1 MASSA
6 AGGRLP
12 VRNRAV
18 LSPKTLASPPEYD
31 LQTTGKPHL
40 RRRVSNPAFPSA
52 AGSRPRKG
60 GAASGG
66 RRSGPTTPLLRWK
79 FDDVDRSA
87 KRPPESSG
95 KPRRRARTAAGA
107 APPPVS
113 VRKIAAGIWH
123 LWPPQVSGGG
133 GGGGERRRARVAL
146 EPVPGHLQV
155 SSLGKP
161 DSTNLHTKAKNEL
174 MSPISVLD
182 LNNGNTNKLKP
193 SALPSSA
200 MERAT
205 KWDPVSSKAS
215 DELYRFCGHLN
226 ILEDNQMT
234 TVSVVSTLQAE
245 LKQARDCISEL
256 ETEHQLA
263 KKKLDHF
270 SRKLAEEKAL
280 WRSREHEKVRAIID
294 GMKDDLNRERKNR
307 QRMEIV
313 NSKLVNE
320 LAEAKLSVKRLLQDY
335 EKERNA
341 RELIEEVCNELAKEI
356 EEGRAVVEAMKR
368 ESMKIREE
376 VEEERRMLQMA
387 EVWREERVQMK
398 LVDAKITLEDKYS
411 QLSKLQKDIETFLK
425 AQTIANSDTAV
436 IEGAVSLQIKANSI
450 MPQDIKGFTYHPPLA
465 SEDICSVFEEHHPR
479 EEINERE
486 IEPCSGYRPKDH
498 ASKIHMANSETDAFL
513 EKATMQYANGAI
525 DINGDKEDDSG
536 WETLSHDEE
545 QSLRNSAEGSD
556 PSVNGIYDESNASS
570 TGTEWEENG
579 DDGKPNNEIGDVRNG
594 RHSRKNVS
602 SMSRLWRS
610 SCPDNGENCKTI
622 PIELTNGRLSNGK
635 NSNGSFSPDRG
646 SGEVCLSPPSIGHWS
661 SPDSLNP
668 HLSRKMRGCIEWP
681 RGVHKH
687 SLKAKLLEA
696 RTESQ
701 KIQLRH
707 VLKQK
712 F

>member
-6 AGGRLP
+6 AGGRLRA
-12 VRNRAV
+12 RNRAV
-18 LSPKTLASPPEYD
+18 LSPKTLASPPDSD
-31 LQTTGKPHL
+31 LHTTGKPYL
-40 RRRVSNPAFPSA
+40 RRRVSNPAFPSP

-60 GAASGG
+60 GGASGG

-87 KRPPESSG
+87 KPPPESSG
-95 KPRRRARTAAGA
+95 KPRRRARAAAGA

-123 LWPPQVSGGG
+123 LWAPQVSGGG
-133 GGGGERRRARVAL
+133 GGGVGGGEERRRARVAL

-161 DSTNLHTKAKNEL
+161 DSTNLHNTAKNEL

-182 LNNGNTNKLKP
+182 LKNGNTNKLKP
-193 SALPSSA
+193 SAALPSSA

-205 KWDPVSSKAS
+205 KWDPGSSKAS
-215 DELYRFCGHLN
+215 DELYRIRGHLN

-245 LKQARDCISEL
+245 LKQARDHISEL
-256 ETEHQLA
+256 ETERQLA
-263 KKKLDHF
+263 KKKLDQF
-270 SRKLAEEKAL
+270 LRKLAEEKAL

-335 EKERNA
+335 EKERKA
-341 RELIEEVCNELAKEI
+341 RELMEEVCNELAKEI

-398 LVDAKITLEDKYS
+398 LIDAKITLEDKYS
-411 QLSKLQKDIETFLK
+411 QLSKLQKDIESFLK

-436 IEGAVSLQIKANSI
+436 IEGAVSLQIKANSV
-450 MPQDIKGFTYHPPLA
+450 MLQEMKGLTYHPPLA
-465 SEDICSVFEEHHPR
+465 SDDICSVFEEHRPR

-486 IEPCSGYRPKDH
+486 REPCSEYRPNNH
-498 ASKIHMANSETDAFL
+498 TSKIHIANAETDVFL

-545 QSLRNSAEGSD
+545 QSLRNSPGGSD
-556 PSVNGIYDESNASS
+556 PSVNGIFEESNASS

-579 DDGKPNNEIGDVRNG
+579 DDGKPNNEISDVQNR
-594 RHSRKNVS
+594 RHSRKDVS
-602 SMSRLWRS
+602 SIS
-610 SCPDNGENCKTI
+610 
-622 PIELTNGRLSNGK
+622 
-635 NSNGSFSPDRG
+635 RG
-646 SGEVCLSPPSIGHWS
+646 SGEVGLSPPSIGHWS

-668 HLSRKMRGCIEWP
+668 HLSRKMKGCIEWP

-712 F
+712 I